1 MIRNWASTL
10 LLVVCAGCQGQPG
23 SLAPWATRSRPAGNV
38 TTPDT
43 TQRPLRP
50 AVMVVSAT
58 EAGSEKGV
66 NREAGVVVPA
76 VATMVAESVR
86 EPQLAFP
93 AMDEPSEDGWELAI
107 RPPADPP
114 VPSASEQKESE
125 SDRGASDAERKEADE
140 ERTAGADVSGDETMP
155 LNLPTALAI
164 IGGEHPVVGV
174 ARWRVQEAYA
184 RWEQARVL
192 WLPSLQSGFHIHRH
206 DGNIQASNGAIVD
219 LDRSSVQYGLGVG
232 AVGAS
237 QIFRPGVVA
246 EFHLADAIFQPQ
258 IARNRAGAAEQGAS
272 AILNRQLLDVAI
284 AYFDWLE
291 SHQDYRILGV
301 TQERMTELVKLTE
314 DFAATGQGLRADAD
328 RLRTELILLEGR
340 LQEGRERIEVAE
352 ARVVQT
358 LSLPPGTSIEPG
370 DRTLLPLEWID
381 STSGDGQLIS
391 MALAGRPE
399 LRESQALVAAACE
412 EYRRQK
418 FAPLVP
424 SVMLG
429 FSTGRFGGGTGG
441 RLGEVDG
448 RYDLDALM
456 AWEVRQLGFGE
467 RAARRES
474 SARVQQARFEKL
486 RVLDQVAREVVES
499 HARVRHRV
507 ERVAITQRAI
517 GFAESSHQLNVARI
531 RDGEGLPLEVLQSVQ
546 ALEQSQR
553 AYLRAVVDHNR
564 SQLEM
569 QWALG
574 WPLAVEPAG

>member
-1 MIRNWASTL
+1 
-10 LLVVCAGCQGQPG
+10 
-23 SLAPWATRSRPAGNV
+23 
-38 TTPDT
+38 
-43 TQRPLRP
+43 
-50 AVMVVSAT
+50 MVVSAT
-58 EAGSEKGV
+58 DAGSEKGV
-66 NREAGVVVPA
+66 DREAGVVVPA
-76 VATMVAESVR
+76 VATRVAESVR

-93 AMDEPSEDGWELAI
+93 ATDEPSEDGWELAI
-107 RPPADPP
+107 RPPVDPS
-114 VPSASEQKESE
+114 VPSASDQKESE

-206 DGNIQASNGAIVD
+206 DGNIQASNGAIID

-272 AILNRQLLDVAI
+272 AVLNRQLLDVAI
-284 AYFDWLE
+284 AYFEWLE
-291 SHQDYRILGV
+291 SHQDLRILEV
-301 TQERMTELVKLTE
+301 TQERMAELVKLTE

-340 LQEGRERIEVAE
+340 LQEGRERMEVAE
-352 ARVVQT
+352 ARMVQT

-381 STSGDGQLIS
+381 RTSGDGQLIS

-418 FAPLVP
+418 FAPMVP

-429 FSTGRFGGGTGG
+429 FSTGRFGGGMGG
-441 RLGEVDG
+441 RLADVEG

-486 RVLDQVAREVVES
+486 RVLDQVAREVMES

-517 GFAESSHQLNVARI
+517 EFAESSHQLNVARI

-553 AYLRAVVDHNR
+553 AYLRAVVDHNQ

-574 WPLAVEPAG
+574 WPLTVEPAG